1 MLCKKLLFLATSAI
15 TSLFNLARLI
25 NSKMD
30 IIVKLALIKFDL
42 RWNGSEYLFFF
53 INMLLT
59 RNSRERP
66 AFSADQ
72 SK

>member
-42 RWNGSEYLFFF
+42 RWNGS
-53 INMLLT
+53 
-59 RNSRERP
+59 
-66 AFSADQ
+66 DQ
-72 SK
+72 QKAKTSFLC